1 MTQNE
6 IIEMTLKDIEKI
18 VGKNNL
24 KVEFFKMW
32 YKAIPNYKVGHLG
45 IVNDIMKEINQ
56 IDNLYLNSNA
66 YKGVS
71 FNDCIKNSK
80 ELAVNIKYSDS

>member
-1 MTQNE
+1 MEEAN
-6 IIEMTLKDIEKI
+6 K
-18 VGKNNL
+18 
-24 KVEFFKMW
+24 
-32 YKAIPNYKVGHLG
+32 
-45 IVNDIMKEINQ
+45 

-80 ELAVNIKYSDS
+80 ELAINLNYRK

>member
-1 MTQNE
+1 LWKQ
-6 IIEMTLKDIEKI
+6 
-18 VGKNNL
+18 
-24 KVEFFKMW
+24 
-32 YKAIPNYKVGHLG
+32 AIPNYKVGHLE
-45 IVNDIMKEINQ
+45 IVKNIMNEANK

-80 ELAVNIKYSDS
+80 NLAISIRYENN